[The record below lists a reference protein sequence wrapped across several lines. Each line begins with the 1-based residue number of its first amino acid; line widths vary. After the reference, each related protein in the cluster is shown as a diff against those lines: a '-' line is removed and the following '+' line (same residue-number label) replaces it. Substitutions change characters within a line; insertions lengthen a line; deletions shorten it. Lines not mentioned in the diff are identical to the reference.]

1 MSTTRSSQ
9 PTPIPFT
16 RTPAPTFAEVELLT
30 VAEAAACLGCG
41 TSTLYRMLLA
51 GTIPHVRIG
60 RTGKRISKQAL
71 RRYIAEQEGQ

>member
-1 MSTTRSSQ
+1 
-9 PTPIPFT
+9 
-16 RTPAPTFAEVELLT
+16 
-30 VAEAAACLGCG
+30 
-41 TSTLYRMLLA
+41 MLQA